1 MTKLPFIWE
10 EYHYLHYEKSTDWK
24 WSVGIIAVT
33 VALVSFMFGNITFG
47 VLFLIAVSILLIHA
61 FREPGMLRFEI
72 NQTGVRIE
80 QEKWSYTEFKSFW
93 IEDNREHHM
102 PSRILFQ
109 SNALLSPILTL
120 PLPIATDQAD
130 LHDLHEELVKILP
143 EQKLTE
149 SLLHKMMEYLG
160 F

>member
-1 MTKLPFIWE
+1 MSKLPFIWE
-10 EYHYLHYEKSTDWK
+10 EYHYLHYEKNSDWK
-24 WSVGIIAVT
+24 WSVGIVAVT
-33 VALVSFMFGNITFG
+33 VSLVAFMFGNITFG
-47 VLFLIAVSILLIHA
+47 VLFLIAVGILLIHS
-61 FREPGMLRFEI
+61 FREPGMLRFEL

-102 PSRILFQ
+102 PSRVLFR
-109 SNALLSPILTL
+109 SSALLSPILAL
-120 PLPIATDQAD
+120 PLPISTSQTD

-143 EQKLTE
+143 EQKITE
-149 SLLHKMMEYLG
+149 TLLHKGLEYLG